1 MIQRRS
7 IFGPML
13 FAALAM
19 PAVAASGRYA
29 ITTEQIAAAM
39 SSNGVAVSPDQVTL
53 PASIV
58 ASVADPMLKM
68 KSLDRAGDGLAT
80 ARLECAEA
88 NQCLPFIVTLRMT
101 AVPVAMSS
109 PGRPPASTQSKPVPP
124 AVHAG
129 SPATLQLEGA
139 HVHITLSVIC
149 LQNGGIGQTIR
160 ATSQDRSKVY
170 IVQVIHEGMLEGRL

>member
-29 ITTEQIAAAM
+29 ITTEQIAAVV
-39 SSNGVAVSPDQVTL
+39 SSHGFAVSADQVTL

-58 ASVADPMLKM
+58 ARVADPMLKM
-68 KSLDRAGDGLAT
+68 KSLDRAGDGRAI
-80 ARLECAEA
+80 ARLECADA
-88 NQCLPFIVTLRMT
+88 NQCLPFFVTLRMT

-109 PGRPPASTQSKPVPP
+109 PGRSPASTQTKPVPP
-124 AVHAG
+124 AVRAG
-129 SPATLQLEGA
+129 SPATLQLEGS
-139 HVHITLSVIC
+139 HVHITLSVTC
-149 LQNGGIGQTIR
+149 LENGAIGQTIR

-170 IVQVIHEGMLEGRL
+170 IVQVVHEGFLEGRL